1 MFHFHQK
8 FVPLPIN
15 MNREVN
21 NNIYTYQANMRRV
34 IFTILLTLI
43 TLQLSSQAP
52 ADNKNQRYF
61 DINKNVDIFNSVVR
75 ELDLFYVDSIEVNN
89 LIQNSIRNM
98 LTRLDPYTEY
108 YAEEN
113 MTDLQFMTTG
123 EYGGVGA
130 IISYNNGQVIINE
143 PYEGLPADKMG
154 LKAGDAILEIDGN
167 DMRKSSVKEVSDK
180 LKGTPGTSL
189 ELTILRPGEEKERR
203 VKITREKIEVD
214 PITYSGVS
222 SDKIGYLHFGSFTTG
237 SADRVKRT
245 IQDLKE
251 EGATSLILDLRGNGG
266 GILDEAVD
274 VVNLFVPKGEE
285 IVSTK
290 GKVKQW
296 DRTYLTRNQPLDEII
311 PIVVLIDTG
320 SASASE
326 IVAGGLQDLDRAV
339 IVGNRSFGKG
349 LVQTPRDL
357 PYGGNIKITTSKY
370 YIPSGRCIQAL
381 DYSRRNPDGSVAR
394 VPDSLTN
401 LFQTRNGRE
410 VRDGGGITPDITIPQ
425 PTGGTIAY
433 YLMTD
438 NVIFDYV
445 TEWVQQHKEIAPPHQ
460 FRLSG
465 GDYEVFKEFV
475 KNKNFEYDQLS
486 EHSLQQLKAMM
497 EFEGYMDVA
506 KEEFAALEAKLHAN
520 LDRDLELFKED
531 ISSMIESEIV
541 QRFYYK
547 KGVLLHQ
554 LSSDKVYDKAVEIL
568 RDPEIYQS
576 ILHPR
581 PEKVPPA
588 TKLKERLENQYS

>member
-1 MFHFHQK
+1 
-8 FVPLPIN
+8 
-15 MNREVN
+15 MNQL
-21 NNIYTYQANMRRV
+21 YYMRKIILCMLV
-34 IFTILLTLI
+34 VFT
-43 TLQLSSQAP
+43 TLQAAAQAP

-61 DINKNVDIFNSVVR
+61 DINKNIDIFNSVLR
-75 ELDLFYVDSIEVNN
+75 ELDMFYVDSVEVNN
-89 LIQNSIRNM
+89 LVQNSIRNM

-113 MTDLQFMTTG
+113 MEDLQFMTTG
-123 EYGGVGA
+123 EYAGIGA
-130 IISYNNGQVIINE
+130 IISYNNGRVVINE
-143 PYEGLPADKMG
+143 PHEGLPADKAG
-154 LKAGDAILEIDGN
+154 LKAGDAILEIDGK
-167 DMRKSSVKEVSDK
+167 DMRKSTVKEVSDK

-189 ELTILRPGEEKERR
+189 ELTIRRPGEKKDRTL
-203 VKITREKIEVD
+203 KIVREKIEVD
-214 PITYSGVS
+214 PITYSGVTD
-222 SDKIGYLHFGSFTTG
+222 DKIGYLHFGSFTTR
-237 SADRVKRT
+237 SADRVKKT
-245 IQDLKE
+245 VQDLKE
-251 EGATSLILDLRGNGG
+251 KGATSLIMDLRGNGG

-381 DYSRRNPDGSVAR
+381 DYSHRNPDGSVAR

-401 LFQTRNGRE
+401 VFKTRNGRE

-425 PTGGTIAY
+425 PAGGTIAF
-433 YLMTD
+433 YLMAD

-460 FRLSG
+460 FRLSES
-465 GDYEVFKEFV
+465 DYEAFKEFV
-475 KNKNFEYDQLS
+475 KNRDFEYDQLS
-486 EHSLQQLKAMM
+486 ERSLQQLKSMM

-531 ISSMIESEIV
+531 IISIIESEIM

-554 LSSDKVYDKAVEIL
+554 LSDDKVYDKAVEVLRNPEMYRSIL
-568 RDPEIYQS
+568 RP
-576 ILHPR
+576 LPA
-581 PEKVPPA
+581 KVPPTA
-588 TKLKERLENQYS
+588 EIKEKPENQYSWESKKEERWNGKKVFLV

>member
-1 MFHFHQK
+1 
-8 FVPLPIN
+8 
-15 MNREVN
+15 MNQL
-21 NNIYTYQANMRRV
+21 YYMRRIILGILV
-34 IFTILLTLI
+34 AFTTLH
-43 TLQLSSQAP
+43 TFAQAEAPAPAP
-52 ADNKNQRYF
+52 ADNRNQRYF
-61 DINKNVDIFNSVVR
+61 DINKNIDIFNSVLR
-75 ELDLFYVDSIEVNN
+75 ELDMFYVDSVEVNN
-89 LIQNSIRNM
+89 LVQNSIRNM

-113 MTDLQFMTTG
+113 MEDLQFMTTG
-123 EYGGVGA
+123 EYAGIGA
-130 IISYNNGQVIINE
+130 IISYNNGQVVINE
-143 PYEGLPADKMG
+143 PYEGLPADKAG
-154 LKAGDAILEIDGN
+154 LKAGDAILEIDGK
-167 DMRKSSVKEVSDK
+167 DMRKSTVKEVSDK

-189 ELTILRPGEEKERR
+189 ELTICRPGEKKDRKL
-203 VKITREKIEVD
+203 KIVREKIEVD
-214 PITYSGVS
+214 PITYSGVTD
-222 SDKIGYLHFGSFTTG
+222 DKIGYLHFGSFTTR
-237 SADRVKRT
+237 SADRVKKT
-245 IQDLKE
+245 VQDLKAK
-251 EGATSLILDLRGNGG
+251 GATSLIMDLRGNGG

-274 VVNLFVPKGEE
+274 VVNLFIPKGEE

-381 DYSRRNPDGSVAR
+381 DYSHRNPDGSVAR

-401 LFQTRNGRE
+401 VFKTRNGRE

-433 YLMTD
+433 YLMAD

-445 TEWVQQHKEIAPPHQ
+445 TEWAQQHKEIAPPHR
-460 FRLSG
+460 FRLPES
-465 GDYEVFKEFV
+465 DYEAFKEFV
-475 KNKNFEYDQLS
+475 KKRDFEYDQLS
-486 EHSLQQLKAMM
+486 ERSLQQLKAMM

-531 ISSMIESEIV
+531 ITSMIESEIV

-554 LSSDKVYDKAVEIL
+554 LSDDKVYDKAVEIL
-568 RDPEIYQS
+568 QNPEMYRS
-576 ILHPR
+576 ILR
-581 PEKVPPA
+581 PLPAKVPPV
-588 TKLKERLENQYS
+588 TEIKEKPENQYSWESKKVEQWNG